1 MVSPR
6 QRASILKARAQ
17 AERPLKRYASLI
29 AKARQALKQ
38 QEPDIQKAVAAAT
51 PALRQTQG
59 LFRWLDDL
67 LMLFDQRAP
76 EDQRKAAAQRLA
88 RSLPA
93 TFKDPNVYPALRRL
107 RKELKRDGYG
117 PARANLYGWV
127 FPLAAEEAARDAFN
141 PQFIRFG
148 RTWVKDHRGLKM
160 KVIPA
165 ELPFYDRYVWLQ
177 QRVYRN
183 AAALI
188 KDHPAHDVQLG
199 DEPIERGPS
208 PEAQLLEA
216 GRASDFVALLGEG
229 NAPVFSE
236 VMSKLTPRERQVF
249 LSYLDGLSTAEI
261 ASDLGIAHS
270 TVRVHRRNAH
280 RKLDPQADSI

>member
-1 MVSPR
+1 
-6 QRASILKARAQ
+6 
-17 AERPLKRYASLI
+17 
-29 AKARQALKQ
+29 
-38 QEPDIQKAVAAAT
+38 
-51 PALRQTQG
+51 
-59 LFRWLDDL
+59 
-67 LMLFDQRAP
+67 
-76 EDQRKAAAQRLA
+76 
-88 RSLPA
+88 
-93 TFKDPNVYPALRRL
+93 
-107 RKELKRDGYG
+107 
-117 PARANLYGWV
+117 
-127 FPLAAEEAARDAFN
+127 
-141 PQFIRFG
+141 
-148 RTWVKDHRGLKM
+148 
-160 KVIPA
+160 VIPA
-165 ELPFYDRYVWLQ
+165 ELSFYDRYVWFQ

-229 NAPVFSE
+229 NAPALSE